1 LNSRLVQTAHEVPVL
16 VAVSQ
21 QAPADRRQA
30 LEERGCEVVVFF
42 GESRVPIMALLSEL
56 GQRAMTNLL
65 VEGGG
70 KVLGSFLEEG
80 QVDEVEAYIAPI
92 LEGGDHPHTP
102 ARGGGVLRMGD
113 AARLQNVAYSEVDG
127 DMRVRGIVAQPW
139 RSILS
144 ELGRESALIS
154 LDRAGVP
161 ELD

>member
-1 LNSRLVQTAHEVPVL
+1 
-16 VAVSQ
+16 
-21 QAPADRRQA
+21 
-30 LEERGCEVVVFF
+30 
-42 GESRVPIMALLSEL
+42 
-56 GQRAMTNLL
+56 
-65 VEGGG
+65 
-70 KVLGSFLEEG
+70 
-80 QVDEVEAYIAPI
+80 
-92 LEGGDHPHTP
+92 
-102 ARGGGVLRMGD
+102 MGD

>member
-1 LNSRLVQTAHEVPVL
+1 
-16 VAVSQ
+16 
-21 QAPADRRQA
+21 
-30 LEERGCEVVVFF
+30 
-42 GESRVPIMALLSEL
+42 MALLAEL

-70 KVLGSFLEEG
+70 RVLGSFLEAR

-102 ARGGGVLRMGD
+102 ARGQGLLRMGD

-127 DMRVRGIVAQPW
+127 DMRVRGTVAQPW

-144 ELGRESALIS
+144 DLGQERSLIS
-154 LDRAGVP
+154 LD
-161 ELD
+161 LT